1 MSVES
6 KNMKIG
12 INLLPSGRAFLF
24 VVIGLFLVNPA
35 IAQSLQEEN
44 KKIAKETNK
53 LLRSAEENLADND
66 FSEAEASYRKAVSK
80 SPENVTAK
88 YNMANM
94 YYSKEKASQAASR
107 LIQAAK
113 IAETKEEKHKI
124 FHNLGNSFMEQKND
138 KNAVE
143 AYKNALRNNPKDEE
157 TRYNYALAKKM
168 LEENPESGG
177 GGEDEQD
184 QDQDQTDKENSE
196 EGEQE
201 PEEGEGENEDQGGD
215 PDENSQEQP
224 KDQNENGEPN
234 KKPGEGE
241 PQPQQPK
248 PGQLSPEQIKSLL
261 EAMNNE
267 EKKVQDKINA
277 ERAKGAKT
285 RNEKDW

>member
-1 MSVES
+1 MSVEN
-6 KNMKIG
+6 KNMKTRLDWLH
-12 INLLPSGRAFLF
+12 NVRSWVLALL
-24 VVIGLFLVNPA
+24 GLFSVSLAP
-35 IAQSLQEEN
+35 AQSLQEEN
-44 KKIAKETNK
+44 KKIARETNK
-53 LLRSAEENLADND
+53 LLRSAEDNLADND
-66 FSEAEASYRKAVSK
+66 FASAEASYREAVAK
-80 SPENVTAK
+80 NPDNVTAK

-94 YYSKEKASQAASR
+94 YYGKEKPSQAASR

-113 IAETKEEKHKI
+113 VAETKEDKHKI
-124 FHNLGNSFMEQKND
+124 YHNLGNSFMEQKRY
-138 KNAVE
+138 KEAVE

-184 QDQDQTDKENSE
+184 QDQDQTDKENSDD
-196 EGEQE
+196 GEQE

-215 PDENSQEQP
+215 PDEDSLEQP
-224 KDQNENGEPN
+224 KDQDENGEPDT
-234 KKPGEGE
+234 KPGEGE

-267 EKKVQDKINA
+267 ERKVQDKINA
-277 ERAKGAKT
+277 ERAKGART

>member
-1 MSVES
+1 
-6 KNMKIG
+6 MKTGLDGPYSARKWVLVLFG
-12 INLLPSGRAFLF
+12 I
-24 VVIGLFLVNPA
+24 FLVTLAP
-35 IAQSLQEEN
+35 AQSLQEEN
-44 KKIAKETNK
+44 KKIARETNK

-66 FSEAEASYRKAVSK
+66 FASAEATYREAVAK
-80 SPENVTAK
+80 SPENVKAK

-94 YYSKEKASQAASR
+94 YYGKEKPSQAASR
-107 LIQAAK
+107 LIQASRV
-113 IAETKEEKHKI
+113 AETKEEKHKI
-124 FHNLGNSFMEQKND
+124 FHNLGNSFMEQK
-138 KNAVE
+138 KYKEAVE

-177 GGEDEQD
+177 GGDND
-184 QDQDQTDKENSE
+184 QDQDQTDKENSD

-215 PDENSQEQP
+215 PDENSQDQP
-224 KDQNENGEPN
+224 KNEDENGEPDP
-234 KKPGEGE
+234 KPGEGE
-241 PQPQQPK
+241 PKPQQPK

>member
-1 MSVES
+1 MYL
-6 KNMKIG
+6 
-12 INLLPSGRAFLF
+12 LLPGKAILF
-24 VVIGLFLVNPA
+24 VILGLFLVTSVHS
-35 IAQSLQEEN
+35 QSLEEEN
-44 KKIAKETNK
+44 KKTEKETNK
-53 LLRSAEENLADND
+53 LLRAAEDNLSDND
-66 FSEAEASYRKAVSK
+66 FSAAEASYRQAVAK

-94 YYSKEKASQAASR
+94 YYSKEKPSQAASR
-107 LIQAAK
+107 LTQAAK
-113 IAETKEEKHKI
+113 IAETKEQKHKI
-124 FHNLGNSFMEQKND
+124 FHNLGNSFMEQK
-138 KNAVE
+138 KYKEAVE

-177 GGEDEQD
+177 GEDEQE
-184 QDQDQTDKENSE
+184 QEQEQTDKENSD
-196 EGEQE
+196 EGEKE
-201 PEEGEGENEDQGGD
+201 PEEGEGENEDQNGD
-215 PDENSQEQP
+215 PDENSPEQP
-224 KDQNENGEPN
+224 KDQNENGEPD

>member
-1 MSVES
+1 MR
-6 KNMKIG
+6 KG
-12 INLLPSGRAFLF
+12 FYTLPSGRAFLF
-24 VVIGLFLVNPA
+24 VVMGLFWVTLAP
-35 IAQSLQEEN
+35 AQSLQEEN
-44 KKIAKETNK
+44 KKLEKETNK
-53 LLRSAEENLADND
+53 LLRSAEDNLADND

-107 LIQAAK
+107 LLQAAK

-124 FHNLGNSFMEQKND
+124 FHNLGNSFMEQKD
-138 KNAVE
+138 YKNAVE

-184 QDQDQTDKENSE
+184 QDQDQTDKEDSD

-224 KDQNENGEPN
+224 KDQDENGEPD
-234 KKPGEGE
+234 KQPGEGE

-277 ERAKGAKT
+277 ERAKGART

>member
-1 MSVES
+1 M
-6 KNMKIG
+6 IT
-12 INLLPSGRAFLF
+12 
-24 VVIGLFLVNPA
+24 LVP
-35 IAQSLQEEN
+35 AQSLLEEN
-44 KKIAKETNK
+44 KKLEKETNK
-53 LLRSAEENLADND
+53 HLRAAEDNLAEND
-66 FSEAEASYRKAVSK
+66 FAEAEASYRKAVSK
-80 SPENVTAK
+80 SPDNVTAK

-107 LIQAAK
+107 LLQAAK
-113 IAETKEEKHKI
+113 IAGTKEEKHKI
-124 FHNLGNSFMEQKND
+124 FHNLGNSFMEQKNY

-177 GGEDEQD
+177 GGEDK
-184 QDQDQTDKENSE
+184 QDQDQTDKENSD
-196 EGEQE
+196 EGEKE
-201 PEEGEGENEDQGGD
+201 PEEGEGENEDQNGD
-215 PDENSQEQP
+215 PDENSPEQP
-224 KDQNENGEPN
+224 KDQNENGEPD

-241 PQPQQPK
+241 PKPQQPK

-277 ERAKGAKT
+277 ERAKGVKT

>member
-1 MSVES
+1 MRTGLDLLYSARKWVLVLFGIFIVSVA
-6 KNMKIG
+6 
-12 INLLPSGRAFLF
+12 P
-24 VVIGLFLVNPA
+24 
-35 IAQSLQEEN
+35 AQSLQEEN

-66 FSEAEASYRKAVSK
+66 FATAEATYREAVAK
-80 SPENVTAK
+80 SPDNVKAK

-94 YYSKEKASQAASR
+94 YYGKEKPSQAASR
-107 LIQAAK
+107 LIQASRV
-113 IAETKEEKHKI
+113 AETKEDKHKI
-124 FHNLGNSFMEQKND
+124 FHNLGNSFMEQK
-138 KNAVE
+138 KYKEAVE

-184 QDQDQTDKENSE
+184 QDQDQTDKENRE

-215 PDENSQEQP
+215 PDENSQDQP
-224 KDQNENGEPN
+224 KDEDENGEPDP
-234 KKPGEGE
+234 KPGEGD
-241 PQPQQPK
+241 PKPQQPK

-285 RNEKDW
+285 RNDKDW

>member
-6 KNMKIG
+6 RNKKIRFD
-12 INLLPSGRAFLF
+12 LFPFGRVFLI
-24 VVIGLFLVNPA
+24 VVLGLFFGNPV

-44 KKIAKETNK
+44 RKIERETNK
-53 LLRSAEENLADND
+53 LLRAAEDNLADND
-66 FSEAEASYRKAVSK
+66 FSEAEASYRQAVAK
-80 SPENVTAK
+80 SPDNVKAK

-94 YYSKEKASQAASR
+94 YYTKEKASQATSR

-113 IAETKEEKHKI
+113 IAETKEERHKI
-124 FHNLGNSFMEQKND
+124 FHNLGNSFMEQKKYKD
-138 KNAVE
+138 AVE

-168 LEENPESGG
+168 LEEDPESG

-184 QDQDQTDKENSE
+184 QDQDQTDKEDSD
-196 EGEQE
+196 EGEPE
-201 PEEGEGENEDQGGD
+201 PEEGEGDNEDQGGD
-215 PDENSQEQP
+215 PDDNGEDQP
-224 KDQNENGEPN
+224 NDRDENGEPDN
-234 KKPGEGE
+234 QPGEEE

-277 ERAKGAKT
+277 ERAKGART

>member
-1 MSVES
+1 M
-6 KNMKIG
+6 
-12 INLLPSGRAFLF
+12 
-24 VVIGLFLVNPA
+24 VVLGFFLVNSA
-35 IAQSLQEEN
+35 WAQSFQEEN
-44 KKIAKETNK
+44 KKLERETNK
-53 LLRSAEENLADND
+53 LLRSAENNLADND
-66 FSEAEASYRKAVSK
+66 FSEAEASYRKAVAK
-80 SPENVTAK
+80 SPENVKAK

-94 YYSKEKASQAASR
+94 YYNKEKASQASSR

-113 IAETKEEKHKI
+113 IAETKEERHKI
-124 FHNLGNSFMEQKND
+124 FHNLGNSFMEQKRYKD
-138 KNAVE
+138 AVE

-168 LEENPESGG
+168 LEEDPESG

-184 QDQDQTDKENSE
+184 QDQDQTDKEDSD

-201 PEEGEGENEDQGGD
+201 PEEGEGDNNDQGGD
-215 PDENSQEQP
+215 PDDNSEDQP
-224 KDQNENGEPN
+224 QDQDDNGEPDN
-234 KKPGEGE
+234 QPGEDE

-277 ERAKGAKT
+277 ERAKGART

>member
-1 MSVES
+1 MSVEN
-6 KNMKIG
+6 KNIKIRLDLPLSAKEWVMVLFG
-12 INLLPSGRAFLF
+12 I
-24 VVIGLFLVNPA
+24 FLVTVAP
-35 IAQSLQEEN
+35 AQSLQEEN

-53 LLRSAEENLADND
+53 LLRAAEEDLSDND
-66 FSEAEASYRKAVSK
+66 FASAEAAYRKAVAK

-94 YYSKEKASQAASR
+94 YYGKEKPSQAASR

-113 IAETKEEKHKI
+113 VAETKEDKHKI
-124 FHNLGNSFMEQKND
+124 YHNLGNSFMDQK
-138 KNAVE
+138 KYKEAVE

-184 QDQDQTDKENSE
+184 QEQDQTDKENSD

-215 PDENSQEQP
+215 PDDESQEQP
-224 KDQNENGEPN
+224 KDQDENGEPEP
-234 KKPGEGE
+234 KPGEGE
-241 PQPQQPK
+241 PKPQQPK

-277 ERAKGAKT
+277 ERAKGART

>member
-1 MSVES
+1 MNAKS
-6 KNMKIG
+6 KKMKKQ
-12 INLLPSGRAFLF
+12 SFLF
-24 VVIGLFLVNPA
+24 SCRMWAVMLFVLFTGAGVS
-35 IAQSLQEEN
+35 AQSLQEED
-44 KKIAKETNK
+44 KKITRETNK
-53 LLRSAEENLADND
+53 LLKTAEEDLSEND
-66 FSEAEASYRKAVSK
+66 FASAEASYRKAVAK
-80 SPENVTAK
+80 NPENVTAK

-94 YYSKEKASQAASR
+94 YYGKEKPSQAASR
-107 LIQAAK
+107 LNQAAK
-113 IAETKEEKHKI
+113 IAETKEDKHKI
-124 FHNLGNSFMEQKND
+124 YHNLGNSFMEQK
-138 KNAVE
+138 KYKEAVE

-184 QDQDQTDKENSE
+184 QEQEQTDKENSE

-201 PEEGEGENEDQGGD
+201 PEEGEGENEDRGGD
-215 PDENSQEQP
+215 PDEDSQEQP
-224 KDQNENGEPN
+224 KDQDENGEPDS
-234 KKPGEGE
+234 KPGEGD
-241 PQPQQPK
+241 PKPQQPK

-277 ERAKGAKT
+277 ERAKGTKT